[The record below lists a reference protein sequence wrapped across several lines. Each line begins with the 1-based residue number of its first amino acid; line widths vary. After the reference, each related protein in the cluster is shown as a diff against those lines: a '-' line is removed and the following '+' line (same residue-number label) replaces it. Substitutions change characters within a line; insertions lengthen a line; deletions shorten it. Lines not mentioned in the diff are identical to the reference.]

1 MRRKHVTP
9 AFTLATLL
17 LLAACGGTDGN
28 AQRSFGLVRDTPDE
42 FEITTVAPLSIP
54 PGVALS
60 PPAPG
65 APRPQEQSARQ
76 QAEAALLPQIELNPA
91 AADSKGQ
98 DALVRAAGPPA
109 PGDIRLELAKDKV
122 APRLLNVVVDPARE
136 AARLAADKAHGR
148 SPLVG
153 ETPVIKPASGGLF
166 GGLL

>member
-1 MRRKHVTP
+1 MHMHRTR
-9 AFTLATLL
+9 ALALAGLL
-17 LLAACGGTDGN
+17 LLAACGGSDGN

-54 PGVALS
+54 PGDALL

-98 DALVRAAGPPA
+98 EALVRAAGPPA
-109 PGDIRLELAKDKV
+109 PGDIRTALAQDKV
-122 APRLLNVVVDPARE
+122 PHRMVDVVVDPVRE